1 MRLGAN
7 RLGSNPSVTDLLSSC
22 EESVYL
28 SVSLPTVL
36 LGFSFMGFDLFATFD
51 FYLFGAG
58 PFFPSVSV
66 KLSTMCLWIF
76 VRDFRHYRKSNLAG
90 TKLISFIGREMIP
103 NICLHP
109 RLEF

>member
-28 SVSLPTVL
+28 SVSLLTVL
-36 LGFSFMGFDLFATFD
+36 LGFDLFATFD

-66 KLSTMCLWIF
+66 KLTTMCLWIF

-103 NICLHP
+103 NIC
-109 RLEF
+109 